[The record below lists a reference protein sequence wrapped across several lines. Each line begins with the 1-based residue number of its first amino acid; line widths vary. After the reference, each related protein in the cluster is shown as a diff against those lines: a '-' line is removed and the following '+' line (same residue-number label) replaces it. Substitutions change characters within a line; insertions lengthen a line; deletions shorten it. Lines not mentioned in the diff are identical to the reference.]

1 MADAPKPLKVDDLT
15 ADELADLE
23 AAGRIADGFV
33 VPLPKPAA
41 ITPQQATTLDPK
53 LIPELPE
60 GVRER
65 LAKSEQLKSSFVFND
80 PATGAEVRSDDGG
93 KKAEEASQKQLEMD
107 NEDWAGKP
115 KEEPVDAADK
125 LRFTAHILGAKHFSK
140 TYALFGDKLL
150 VTFRTR
156 AAKEEAVAANQAWED
171 DKIDD
176 TPANSH
182 EAGLVRA
189 NRVLGYQFTMS
200 LTRMEV
206 AGDIA
211 RDFDYTKSPGN
222 PRARVGSV
230 RAAQDLLHS
239 TLPGPLLVAMR
250 NCHMK
255 FENLVARMT
264 LAASDESFWKADSA
278 T

>member
-1 MADAPKPLKVDDLT
+1 MADAPKPLRVDDLT
-15 ADELADLE
+15 ADELSDLE
-23 AAGRIADGFV
+23 AAGRIVDGLV
-33 VPLPKPAA
+33 VPLPKPAP
-41 ITPQQATTLDPK
+41 ITPKEATTLDPK
-53 LIPELPE
+53 LIPALPE
-60 GVRER
+60 GVAER
-65 LAKSEQLKSSFVFND
+65 LRKAEQIKSSFVLND
-80 PATGAEVRSDDGG
+80 PKTGAEIRSDDGG
-93 KKAEEASQKQLEMD
+93 KAAEEASQKQLEMD
-107 NEDWAGKP
+107 NEDWAGKK

-125 LRFTAHILGAKHFSK
+125 MAFTAHILGAQHFAK
-140 TYALFGDKLL
+140 TYDLFGGKLK

-156 AAKEEAVAANQAWED
+156 TAIEEAAAANQAWED
-171 DKIDD
+171 DKIDG

-182 EAGLVRA
+182 EAGLIRA

-200 LTRMEV
+200 LTSMEV
-206 AGDIA
+206 VGDVV
-211 RDFDYTKSPGN
+211 RSFDYTKSPGN

-230 RAAQDLLHS
+230 RSAQQHLHS

-250 NCHMK
+250 NCHSR